1 MKADISRRQKHQKGK
16 SIFFYLY
23 KDKYLY
29 LMFVP
34 VLAIYFVFRYI
45 PMYGI
50 LMAFQDYSPF
60 KGIAG
65 STWVGFKHFEAFF
78 TGPFVFKLLRNTVLI
93 NVYGLVFGFP
103 APILLALAFN
113 EIVQPRLKKTIQSVA
128 YLPYFISTV
137 IITGMVLSFLS
148 PSTGIVNTFIK
159 ALGFRPVYFMTQPK
173 MFYAIFTGMGIWQGI
188 GFSSIIYTAAI
199 TQIDIEQYEAAKLD
213 GAGKWLQMRYITIP
227 GILPAIVTLLILRMG
242 SMLSVGFEAIINLYN
257 PTLYETADVL
267 STYVYR
273 LGLERSIYSQATAIG
288 LFEAVVG
295 FMLVISTNAL
305 SKKVTGTYLW

>member
-1 MKADISRRQKHQKGK
+1 MKSDTTSK
-16 SIFFYLY
+16 SIPGKRKGMFFYLSR
-23 KDKYLY
+23 DRYLY

-60 KGIAG
+60 RGITG

-78 TGPFVFKLLRNTVLI
+78 TGPFVYKLLRNTILI
-93 NVYGLVFGFP
+93 NVYGLAFGFP
-103 APILLALAFN
+103 APIILALAFN
-113 EIVQPRLKKTIQSVA
+113 EIVQPKLKKAVQSVA

-159 ALGFRPVYFMTQPK
+159 ALGFKPIYFMTQPN

-199 TQIDIEQYEAAKLD
+199 TQIDVEQYEAAKLD
-213 GAGKWLQMRYITIP
+213 GAGKWLQMRFITLP
-227 GILPAIVTLLILRMG
+227 GILPAVVTLLILRMG

-273 LGLERSIYSQATAIG
+273 LGLERSIYSQATAVG
-288 LFEAVVG
+288 LFESVVG